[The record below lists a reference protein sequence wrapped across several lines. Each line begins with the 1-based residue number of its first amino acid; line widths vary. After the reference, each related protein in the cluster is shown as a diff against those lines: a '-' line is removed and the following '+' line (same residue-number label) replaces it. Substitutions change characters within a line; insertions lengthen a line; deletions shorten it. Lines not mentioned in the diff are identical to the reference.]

1 MICAEK
7 CLTEGVHC
15 LRVLFVDSGASGF
28 HLRYAYDIY
37 TTLVEDFHYEVRQL
51 NPKNLSYQLIK
62 EFRPEILLVV
72 HGNRT
77 PWQMVRY
84 TRSLGVATVLWLVED
99 PYEIDL
105 HRGKMVESY
114 DFVFTNERQ
123 AVKEYAHPR
132 GFYIP
137 WCCNHRVHKREAV
150 SRKYQSDLCFV
161 GMGFPNRLRTINS
174 IAPVLKCLKVKL
186 IGKWHKWGELHSDLK
201 DYVIPVVN
209 DFQEVQRYYNGA
221 KINLNIHRDPVEP
234 PSGNSKGVG
243 ATSPNDRAFALA
255 GCGAFQIVDKT
266 RPDLW
271 QYFSEDQE
279 IVGFSDP
286 DDLAHK
292 IEEYMIKPNLRE
304 EIGLA
309 SQKRAYSEHTFKKRL
324 TYIFHTIESSFRK
337 EHFIDFSPQ
346 YSFSSTR
353 QKSLAGN
360 ASSLSVS
367 HDMQTTKW
375 K

>member
-1 MICAEK
+1 LK
-7 CLTEGVHC
+7 L
-15 LRVLFVDSGASGF
+15 LFVDSGASGF

-37 TTLVEDFHYEVRQL
+37 TTLVVDFHYEVRQI
-51 NPKNLSYQLIK
+51 NPESLSYQLLSSFK
-62 EFRPEILLVV
+62 PDILFVV

-77 PWQMVRY
+77 SKQMVRY
-84 TRSLGVATVLWLVED
+84 ARSIGVTTVLWLVED

-114 DFVFTNERQ
+114 DFIFTNERK
-123 AVKEYAHPR
+123 AVKEYSHPR
-132 GFYIP
+132 VFYIP
-137 WCCNHRVHKREAV
+137 WCCNPQINRRMNVP
-150 SRKYQSDLCFV
+150 SMYQSDICFV
-161 GMGFPNRLRTINS
+161 GMGFPNRLSIINS

-186 IGKWHKWGELHSDLK
+186 IGKWDKWGELHPELK
-201 DYVIPVVN
+201 DFVIPVIN
-209 DFQEVQRYYNGA
+209 DFQEVQQYYNGA

-271 QYFSEDQE
+271 QYFKEDQE

-292 IEEYMIKPNLRE
+292 IEEYILKPELKD

-309 SQKRAYSEHTFKKRL
+309 SQKRAYREHTYKHRL
-324 TYIFHTIESSFRK
+324 TDIFHTIESSSRK
-337 EHFIDFSPQ
+337 EHFINLSPQ
-346 YSFSSTR
+346 FSFSSTG
-353 QKSLAGN
+353 QKNLMWN

-367 HDMQTTKW
+367 HEMQTTKW